1 MPSLPNNFG
10 LLEPEASDYETS
22 RVAVL
27 PVPFERT
34 TSYGKG
40 TSAGPAAHHPRLAE
54 PWSCTTRSWAPSP
67 TGRASPPCRRS
78 CPRRSTWPRPWPS
91 CKRRRAPTW
100 RSGKFLV
107 TLGGEHSLTQAP
119 VQATREVHGEIGV
132 VQFDAH
138 ADLREEFEGTPY
150 SHASVMKRIVD
161 AGIPTLAVGIRSL
174 SSPEAQLIR
183 ERNLPVIWGHQLDR
197 AAELFPKLLAG
208 LPEKV
213 YLTFDIDYFDPSLVP
228 ATGTPE
234 PGGGLWYPTLAPP
247 PPSLP
252 GPRRSWP
259 WTCSSSPPRRP
270 AGERLPHL
278 EADLQVPGVPAGEGE
293 LAAPAVEIEPEGA
306 PHPCSLSTPI
316 RPPCCST
323 IALQIARPSPVPPL
337 SRLSESSTWTNRSK
351 IRWR

>member
-10 LLEPEASDYETS
+10 LLEPEASNYESS
-22 RVAVL
+22 RVAIL

-40 TSAGPAAHHPRLAE
+40 TTAGPAGIIRASQAMELWDEELQSEPFRLGIATLPFFVPEAFDMAEALAE
-54 PWSCTTRSWAPSP
+54 LQAEARTHLEA
-67 TGRASPPCRRS
+67 
-78 CPRRSTWPRPWPS
+78 
-91 CKRRRAPTW
+91 
-100 RSGKFLV
+100 GKLLV

-119 VQATREVHGEIGV
+119 VLAAREVHGSIGV

-138 ADLREEFEGTPY
+138 SDLREEFEGTPY

-161 AGIPTLAVGIRSL
+161 AGIPTLAAGIRSL

-183 ERNLPVIWGHQLDR
+183 ERSLPVIWGHQLDR

-234 PGGGLWYPTLAPP
+234 PGGGHWYPTLA
-247 PPSLP
+247 LL
-252 GPRRSWP
+252 RELFR
-259 WTCSSSPPRRP
+259 TKTVV
-270 AGERLPHL
+270 AM
-278 EADLQVPGVPAGEGE
+278 DLVE
-293 LAAPAVEIEPEGA
+293 LAPLGGQPASDFLAAKLIYKCLGY
-306 PHPCSLSTPI
+306 
-316 RPPCCST
+316 
-323 IALQIARPSPVPPL
+323 LQEKDER
-337 SRLSESSTWTNRSK
+337 T
-351 IRWR
+351 